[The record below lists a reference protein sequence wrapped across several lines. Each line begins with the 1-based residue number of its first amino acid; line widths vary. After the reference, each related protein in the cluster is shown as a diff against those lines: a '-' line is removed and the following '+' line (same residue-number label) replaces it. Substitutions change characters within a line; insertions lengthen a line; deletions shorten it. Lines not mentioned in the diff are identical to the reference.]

1 MIKKSLKF
9 KINDINFTLSLINLQ
24 ITILEACLN
33 NGIYIPHFCYNKY
46 LMIAGNCRIC
56 IVEIEKFIKPIIS
69 CLNLC
74 IDNLKIYTNSF
85 ALKKFREN
93 VLEFLLINHPLD
105 CPICDQAGECDLQEQ
120 TLKYGLDKSRYFFFK
135 KTNTDIYLNNNIKLI
150 LNRCILCIRCIRFLR
165 ETNINNS
172 YFNILGTVG
181 RGSLSKIH
189 LYTNNKLEISGSSNI
204 IDLCPVGALT
214 LKLNQ
219 FSARPW
225 ELFSLL
231 GIDYFDSF
239 GGPLVLQLKGDKL
252 LRVLPSLDK
261 IFSFEFISDFSR
273 YNIQY
278 FQNKIEFNLNENDL
292 QYTDA
297 FIFINMNDNPIES
310 CQSFLNNYK
319 ETNMYTNDKSFVDS
333 TPEYFNFNNNYLLF
347 KNFLKEL
354 KKKILINITLKD
366 KMYRFFVYLN
376 EIFKK
381 YNNINYYN
389 TEDSKILNFYD
400 ILFLKDT
407 LLFINKFLNKYNK
420 RNYIYLLETLSILKH
435 LLNLETMYR
444 FKFKFIN
451 YNLVKNIF
459 FFDFNEIN
467 LPKMTNFYHFI
478 NNLNKKQYDFINVF
492 NIFGENL
499 NIFFFSEKFKMIFDP
514 NNYSLFFFFQRN
526 IITKN
531 KI

>member
-1 MIKKSLKF
+1 
-9 KINDINFTLSLINLQ
+9 
-24 ITILEACLN
+24 
-33 NGIYIPHFCYNKY
+33 
-46 LMIAGNCRIC
+46 
-56 IVEIEKFIKPIIS
+56 
-69 CLNLC
+69 
-74 IDNLKIYTNSF
+74 
-85 ALKKFREN
+85 
-93 VLEFLLINHPLD
+93 
-105 CPICDQAGECDLQEQ
+105 
-120 TLKYGLDKSRYFFFK
+120 
-135 KTNTDIYLNNNIKLI
+135 
-150 LNRCILCIRCIRFLR
+150 
-165 ETNINNS
+165 
-172 YFNILGTVG
+172 
-181 RGSLSKIH
+181 
-189 LYTNNKLEISGSSNI
+189 
-204 IDLCPVGALT
+204 
-214 LKLNQ
+214 
-219 FSARPW
+219 
-225 ELFSLL
+225 
-231 GIDYFDSF
+231 
-239 GGPLVLQLKGDKL
+239 
-252 LRVLPSLDK
+252 
-261 IFSFEFISDFSR
+261 
-273 YNIQY
+273 
-278 FQNKIEFNLNENDL
+278 
-292 QYTDA
+292 
-297 FIFINMNDNPIES
+297 MNDNPIES